1 MKELLNLLGE
11 VSYTF
16 QHLLRNSSP
25 AAFVIIVGVG
35 FGVVVLGV
43 VAVVVFM
50 VVTVVGG
57 FVNFAIE
64 ATANENENLKSM
76 PTL

>member
-1 MKELLNLLGE
+1 
-11 VSYTF
+11 V
-16 QHLLRNSSP
+16 
-25 AAFVIIVGVG
+25 AFVVIGFFVVG
-35 FGVVVLGV
+35 FGVVALGV
-43 VAVVVFM
+43 VAIVVFM

-57 FVNFAIE
+57 FVVFAID